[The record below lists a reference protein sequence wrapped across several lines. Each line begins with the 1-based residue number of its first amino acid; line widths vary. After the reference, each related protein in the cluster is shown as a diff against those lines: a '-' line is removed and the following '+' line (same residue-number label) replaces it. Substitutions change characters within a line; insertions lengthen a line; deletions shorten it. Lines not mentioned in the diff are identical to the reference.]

1 MDAVADFKIEQTE
14 AGGAVRLIGD
24 WTSAGLGRAGDRL
37 ATALKANSS
46 PSKTTPP
53 APPVFD
59 LVDLGRFDT
68 AGALSLS
75 LALSQAGLARDAP
88 GLAHRPDVERLM
100 AFVGQSLH
108 TRETVAV
115 QRINPAYAAI
125 VRLGEAV
132 AHIGA
137 EIFLTFVF
145 YGRLMATLGRCV
157 ADPRR
162 LRLAPIVSLME
173 RAGLDAL
180 PIVAATNFFVGATLG
195 FLGDDLLQQFGAQ
208 IYSVELIGIGVLRE
222 FAVLITAVILAGR
235 SASSFAAELG
245 AMKMN
250 QEVDAMEV
258 MGVDSFDAL
267 VLPRFIAMITMTPL
281 LTFVA
286 MISGLLGG
294 MAVTWAVVGLA
305 PPFFLQR
312 LVDNVGVNQ
321 FWIGMVQ
328 APVMAVVIAAIGC
341 RQGLQ
346 VGGDVEQLGRRVT
359 TAVVQAIFAII
370 MIDAAFAL
378 LFMELGQ

>member
-1 MDAVADFKIEQTE
+1 MDAVADFRIEQTQ
-14 AGGAVRLIGD
+14 AGGAVRLLGD
-24 WTSAGLGRAGDRL
+24 WTSASLGRAGDRL
-37 ATALKANSS
+37 ATALKATTG
-46 PSKTTPP
+46 PSK
-53 APPVFD
+53 AAASAPVFD
-59 LVDLGRFDT
+59 LADLGRFDT

-75 LALSQAGLARDAP
+75 LALSQAGLPRDAP
-88 GLAHRPDVERLM
+88 GLAQRPDVERLL
-100 AFVGQSLH
+100 AFISQSLH
-108 TRETVAV
+108 AQEKIAV
-115 QRINPAYAAI
+115 QRINPAYHLL

-132 AHIGA
+132 AHVGT
-137 EIFLTFVF
+137 EIYLTFIF

-267 VLPRFIAMITMTPL
+267 VLPRFIAMATMMPL

-341 RQGLQ
+341 RQGLE